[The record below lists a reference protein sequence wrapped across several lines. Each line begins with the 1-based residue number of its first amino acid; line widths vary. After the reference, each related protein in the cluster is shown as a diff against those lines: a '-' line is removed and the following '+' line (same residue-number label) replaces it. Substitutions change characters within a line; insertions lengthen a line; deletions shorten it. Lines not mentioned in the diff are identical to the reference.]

1 MPTLPR
7 SFENFRAELKAEIV
21 EHGVQKSIPAGTEIL
36 REGQYL
42 TVVPFVLNGLFKVYK
57 QHEDKDLLLYYIQKG
72 ESCIMTFSS
81 NLKNEPSKVVAVAEQ
96 DTDLLLLPN
105 EKVSYWMKNFPEFS
119 LVFFDL
125 YNLRYTDF
133 IDTLDHV
140 IFDKMDKR
148 LLDYLVEKSSL
159 TKNNPIKIAHRQI
172 ASELGTAREVVSRII
187 KKLETEGRLL
197 QVKEGIKIL

>member
-1 MPTLPR
+1 
-7 SFENFRAELKAEIV
+7 
-21 EHGVQKSIPAGTEIL
+21 
-36 REGQYL
+36 
-42 TVVPFVLNGLFKVYK
+42 
-57 QHEDKDLLLYYIQKG
+57 
-72 ESCIMTFSS
+72 MTFSS

>member
-7 SFENFRAELKAEIV
+7 SFENFRAELKAEIL

-42 TVVPFVLNGLFKVYK
+42 TVVPFVLNGLLKVHK

-96 DTDLLLLPN
+96 DTELLLLPN

-148 LLDYLVEKSSL
+148 LLDYLIEKSSL

-187 KKLETEGRLL
+187 KKLESDGRVL